1 MLLDDEVLLD
11 EELCN
16 ELGELDEELDDVD
29 DCDELLR
36 LEGLDEDGEL
46 ELEDDGELELE
57 LEELE
62 LEEDGELE
70 LGLEDDGELELGLED
85 DGELEL
91 ELEELGEL
99 LDEEFSSAQ
108 VQTNSP
114 DTGSGTIFGNLP
126 SSMHSTI
133 LSCEQP
139 PQVRQSSW
147 LTSR

>member
-46 ELEDDGELELE
+46 E
-57 LEELE
+57 
-62 LEEDGELE
+62 
-70 LGLEDDGELELGLED
+70 LED